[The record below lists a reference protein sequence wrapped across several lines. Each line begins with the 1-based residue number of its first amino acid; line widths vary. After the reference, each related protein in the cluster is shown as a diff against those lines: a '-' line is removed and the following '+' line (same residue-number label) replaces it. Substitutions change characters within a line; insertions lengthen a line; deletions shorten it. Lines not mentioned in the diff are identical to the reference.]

1 MSQSYYVVLLFLAL
15 FFPVTLNIFER
26 HASCFGHHTPHNE
39 HVGHAHHGKEQEGA
53 SGGEVGK
60 HPGCELTNE
69 VGTYP

>member
-1 MSQSYYVVLLFLAL
+1 MTNLIVILLFLAL
-15 FFPVTLNIFER
+15 FFPVALNIFER
-26 HASCFGHHTPHNE
+26 HTSCFGHHTPHNE

-60 HPGCELTNE
+60 HPGGKLTNE